1 MLYICSQNQI
11 KPNNKTSNR
20 FQCPRKFIV
29 FSLSELNEIMTNLRF
44 ERAISEH
51 IANKKKQGAELITKD
66 SRQAHRKEQNFVQ
79 HNLICT
85 SSDFSPPLLLSL
97 YSLKAEREAGGRA
110 ALLVCSSL
118 CIHFPFDRK
127 LQNLI

>member
-1 MLYICSQNQI
+1 MLYIRSQNQI
-11 KPNNKTSNR
+11 KPNNNTSNS

-51 IANKKKQGAELITKD
+51 IANKEKQGAELITKD

-79 HNLICT
+79 HNFTLYQFRFL
-85 SSDFSPPLLLSL
+85 SSSPPLPLFSE
-97 YSLKAEREAGGRA
+97 SRA
-110 ALLVCSSL
+110 
-118 CIHFPFDRK
+118 
-127 LQNLI
+127 